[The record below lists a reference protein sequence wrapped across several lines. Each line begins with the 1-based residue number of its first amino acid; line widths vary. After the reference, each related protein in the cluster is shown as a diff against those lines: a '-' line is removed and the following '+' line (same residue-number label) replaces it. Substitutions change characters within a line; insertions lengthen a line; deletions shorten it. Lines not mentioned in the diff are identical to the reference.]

1 MNGAKLRERLS
12 KGEAI
17 TMFYPHHVSPG
28 LSARLVELGA
38 DSIFVDCE
46 HGAWGF
52 EDVRNAAQVIRGAG
66 GAAIVRPDSHQR
78 SLLIRYLN
86 AGADGLMVPMVDTA
100 EQARAIVDAVR
111 YACPVDHEKR
121 LVVSMIETLEAI
133 GNINQLVAV
142 EGIDVFFIG
151 PGDLSQNMIPASPA
165 LRPAPAAGRHR
176 QGRLHHRQDPR
187 RRQDRWHAGDR
198 RRVAILARKGC
209 EILLRPFR
217 SLPAARAQRYQ
228 EVAWTMSPRGLR

>member
-17 TMFYPHHVSPG
+17 TMFNPHHVSPG
-28 LSARLVELGA
+28 LSVRLVELGA

-46 HGAWGF
+46 HGSWGF
-52 EDVRNAAQVIRGAG
+52 EDVRITAQLIRGAG
-66 GAAIVRPDSHQR
+66 GAAIVRPDSQQR

-100 EQARAIVDAVR
+100 DEARAIVDAVR
-111 YACPVDHEKR
+111 YACPADHEKR

-133 GNINQLVAV
+133 DKLDELLNV

-151 PGDLSQNMIPASPA
+151 PGDLSQNMGYP
-165 LRPAPAAGRHR
+165 PAPPFGQPRPQVVVDKIGFIVDKIRAAGKVAGTLVTANELPHWLEKGVQFFYVHSDPFLRLGLDGIKKSL
-176 QGRLHHRQDPR
+176 GR
-187 RRQDRWHAGDR
+187 
-198 RRVAILARKGC
+198 
-209 EILLRPFR
+209 
-217 SLPAARAQRYQ
+217 
-228 EVAWTMSPRGLR
+228 

>member
-17 TMFYPHHVSPG
+17 TMFNPHHVSAT

-52 EDVRNAAQVIRGAG
+52 EDVRIAAQVIRGAG

-100 EQARAIVDAVR
+100 AEARAIVEAVR
-111 YACPVDHEKR
+111 YACPADHEKR
-121 LVVSMIETLEAI
+121 FIVSMIETLEAI
-133 GNINQLVAV
+133 DNVDALLAV

-151 PGDLSQNMIPASPA
+151 PGDTRQPPHSASPGRKPSLIRSVSPSTRSA
-165 LRPAPAAGRHR
+165 PPARS
-176 QGRLHHRQDPR
+176 
-187 RRQDRWHAGDR
+187 
-198 RRVAILARKGC
+198 LAR
-209 EILLRPFR
+209 
-217 SLPAARAQRYQ
+217 S
-228 EVAWTMSPRGLR
+228 

>member
-17 TMFYPHHVSPG
+17 TMFNPHHVSPG
-28 LSARLVELGA
+28 LSVRLVELGA

-46 HGAWGF
+46 HGSWGF
-52 EDVRNAAQVIRGAG
+52 EDVRIAAQLIRGAG

-100 EQARAIVDAVR
+100 DQARAIVDAVR
-111 YACPVDHEKR
+111 YACPADHEKR
-121 LVVSMIETLEAI
+121 LVVAMIETLQAI
-133 GNINQLVAV
+133 DNVDDLLAV

-151 PGDLSQNMIPASPA
+151 PGDLSQNMGYP
-165 LRPAPAAGRHR
+165 PAPPFGQPRPQAVVDKVALTVERIRAAGKVAGTLVTAGELPYWLEKGVQFFYVHSDPFLRVGLNGIKKSL
-176 QGRLHHRQDPR
+176 GR
-187 RRQDRWHAGDR
+187 
-198 RRVAILARKGC
+198 
-209 EILLRPFR
+209 
-217 SLPAARAQRYQ
+217 
-228 EVAWTMSPRGLR
+228 

>member
-17 TMFYPHHVSPG
+17 TMFNPHHVSPG

-100 EQARAIVDAVR
+100 AQARAIVDAVR
-111 YACPVDHEKR
+111 YACPADHEKR
-121 LVVSMIETLEAI
+121 LVVSMVETLEAI
-133 GNINQLVAV
+133 ANIDQLVAV

-151 PGDLSQNMIPASPA
+151 PGDLSQNMGYP
-165 LRPAPAAGRHR
+165 PAPPFGQPRPQVVIDKVAFTVDKIRAAGKIAGTLVTADELPYWLEKGVKFFYVHSDPFLRLGLNGIKKSL
-176 QGRLHHRQDPR
+176 GR
-187 RRQDRWHAGDR
+187 
-198 RRVAILARKGC
+198 
-209 EILLRPFR
+209 
-217 SLPAARAQRYQ
+217 
-228 EVAWTMSPRGLR
+228 

>member
-17 TMFYPHHVSPG
+17 TMFNPHHVSPG
-28 LSARLVELGA
+28 LSVRLVELGA

-46 HGAWGF
+46 HGSWGF
-52 EDVRNAAQVIRGAG
+52 EDVRIAAQVIRGAG

-86 AGADGLMVPMVDTA
+86 AGADGLM
-100 EQARAIVDAVR
+100 ARAIVDAVR
-111 YACPVDHEKR
+111 YACPADHENR

-133 GNINQLVAV
+133 GNIDELLAV

-151 PGDLSQNMIPASPA
+151 PGDLSQNMGYP
-165 LRPAPAAGRHR
+165 PAPAFGQPRPQAVIDKVGFAVDKIRAAGKIAGTLVTADELPYWLEKGVQFFYIHSDPFLRLGLNGIKKSL
-176 QGRLHHRQDPR
+176 GR
-187 RRQDRWHAGDR
+187 
-198 RRVAILARKGC
+198 
-209 EILLRPFR
+209 
-217 SLPAARAQRYQ
+217 
-228 EVAWTMSPRGLR
+228 